1 MPKFIKDLNVRIDYF
16 QIIGGKMLDNYF
28 KYKKHRT
35 DFRTEVTAGVSTF
48 LTMAYIMFL
57 NPVILAD
64 GGFDFGGVFTATACA
79 TALACF
85 IAGLYGKTWPVGLA
99 PGMGINA
106 FVAYGVC
113 KGMGYTPDQALG
125 AVLVAGVVFLIISL
139 TPLRAW
145 LINSIPK
152 SLKLGIGAGI
162 GLFLAIIGFEIMG
175 LTADHPVTL
184 VTLGDLSNPLLLL
197 GAGAFVSMIVMEK
210 LNIKGNIII
219 GILGFSIIAW
229 IFGYANFNGVMSPP
243 PPMTHL
249 FTFDLGAAMSAS
261 MATVIFT
268 LFFIDFFDTAGTL
281 TSVANVSGKISRDGK
296 IEDIDKAMMSDSVS
310 TVAGALMGTS
320 TVTTYVESAAGV
332 KAGGRTGMTSL
343 VIGVLFLL
351 CLFFAPL
358 ATSLPKEIDGAALI
372 YISTLFVRNI
382 VDIDFDDIAEA
393 GPAVLAMLA
402 MPFTYSISHGIAIA
416 FIAYALI
423 KLCTGKLNVSPAIWV
438 IAILSVVSFWVG

>member
-1 MPKFIKDLNVRIDYF
+1 
-16 QIIGGKMLDNYF
+16 MLDKYF
-28 KYKKHRT
+28 DYKKHKT
-35 DFRTEVTAGVSTF
+35 DFKTEVIAGVSTF

-85 IAGLYGKTWPVGLA
+85 IAAFYAKTWPVGLA

-113 KGMGYTPDQALG
+113 LGMQYTPAEALG

-139 TPLRAW
+139 TPIRAW

-152 SLKLGIGAGI
+152 SMKLGIGAGI

-175 LTADHPVTL
+175 ITADNPVTL
-184 VTLGDLSNPLLLL
+184 VQLGDLSNPLLLL
-197 GAGAFVSMIVMEK
+197 GAGAFISMIVMEK
-210 LNIKGNIII
+210 MKVKGNIII
-219 GILGFSIIAW
+219 GILAFSIIAW
-229 IFGYANFNGVMSPP
+229 LGGWGNFNGVYSAP

-249 FTFDLGAAMSAS
+249 FAFDLGAALSAS
-261 MATVIFT
+261 MVTVVFT

-281 TSVANVSGKISRDGK
+281 TSVANVAGKIGRDGK
-296 IEDIDKAMMSDSVS
+296 IQDIDKAMLSDSVS
-310 TVAGALMGTS
+310 TVAGAMMGTS

-343 VIGVLFLL
+343 VIGILFLL

-372 YISTLFVRNI
+372 YIATLFVRNI
-382 VDIDFDDIAEA
+382 VDIEWDDIAES
-393 GPAVLAMLA
+393 GPAVLCAIA
-402 MPFTYSISHGIAIA
+402 MPFTYSISHGIALG
-416 FIAYALI
+416 FIAYAAVKI
-423 KLCTGKLNVSPAIWV
+423 CTGKTNVSPAIWV
-438 IAILSVVSFWVG
+438 IAALSVISFAVA

>member
-1 MPKFIKDLNVRIDYF
+1 
-16 QIIGGKMLDNYF
+16 MLDNYF

-423 KLCTGKLNVSPAIWV
+423 KLCTGKLDVSPAIWV

>member
-1 MPKFIKDLNVRIDYF
+1 MAELGSSYF
-16 QIIGGKMLDNYF
+16 EYR
-28 KYKKHRT
+28 KHKT
-35 DFRTEVTAGVSTF
+35 DFKTEVTAGVTTF

-64 GGFDFGGVFTATACA
+64 GGFDFGGVFTATVLA
-79 TALACF
+79 TAIACF
-85 IAGLYGKTWPVGLA
+85 IMGFYGKTWPIGLA

-106 FVAYGVC
+106 FIAYGVC
-113 KGMGYTPDQALG
+113 LGMKYTPAEALG

-139 TPLRAW
+139 TPIRAW

-162 GLFLAIIGFEIMG
+162 GLFLGAIGFNIMG
-175 LTADHPVTL
+175 IQIASGSPTIVG
-184 VTLGDLSNPLLLL
+184 LGDLSNPLLLL
-197 GAGAFVSMIVMEK
+197 GAGAFISMIVMEK
-210 LNIKGNIII
+210 MKIKGNIII
-219 GILGFSIIAW
+219 GIVAFSAIAW
-229 IFGYANFNGVMSPP
+229 VTGLGQFNGVTSMP

-249 FTFDLGAAMSAS
+249 FAFDLGAALSAS

-281 TSVANVSGKISRDGK
+281 TSVANVAGKIGKDGK
-296 IEDIDKAMMSDSVS
+296 IQDIDKAMLSDSAS
-310 TVAGALMGTS
+310 TVVGAVLGTS

-343 VIGVLFLL
+343 VIGLLFLL

-372 YISTLFVRNI
+372 YIATLFVRNI
-382 VDIDFDDIAEA
+382 VDIEWDDIAES
-393 GPAVLAMLA
+393 GPAGLAMIA
-402 MPFTYSISHGIAIA
+402 MPFTYSISHGIALA
-416 FIAYALI
+416 FISYAAI
-423 KLCTGKLNVSPAIWV
+423 KICTGKIDSTSPAIWV
-438 IAILSVVSFWVG
+438 IAIASVVSFWVA

>member
-1 MPKFIKDLNVRIDYF
+1 
-16 QIIGGKMLDNYF
+16 MLDNYF
-28 KYKKHRT
+28 NYKKHKT
-35 DFRTEVTAGVSTF
+35 DFKTEVTAGVSTF

-64 GGFDFGGVFTATACA
+64 GGFDFGGVFTATALA
-79 TALACF
+79 AALACF
-85 IAGLYGKTWPVGLA
+85 ICAFYAKTWPIGLA

-106 FVAYGVC
+106 FIAYGVC
-113 KGMGYTPDQALG
+113 LGMGNTPAEALG

-175 LTADHPVTL
+175 LTGDHPVTL

-197 GAGAFVSMIVMEK
+197 GAGAFISMIVMEK
-210 LNIKGNIII
+210 MKIKGNIII
-219 GILGFSIIAW
+219 GIVAFSAIAW
-229 IFGYANFNGVMSPP
+229 ITGLGKFNGVVSSP

-249 FTFDLGAAMSAS
+249 FAFDLGAALSAS
-261 MATVIFT
+261 MVTVIFT

-281 TSVANVSGKISRDGK
+281 TSVANVSGKIGKDGK
-296 IEDIDKAMMSDSVS
+296 IQDVDKAMLSDSVS
-310 TVAGALMGTS
+310 TVAGAVMGTS

-343 VIGVLFLL
+343 VIGILFLC
-351 CLFFAPL
+351 CLFFSPL

-372 YISTLFVRNI
+372 YIATLFVRNI
-382 VDIDFDDIAEA
+382 VDIEWDDIAES
-393 GPAVLAMLA
+393 GPAVLAMIA
-402 MPFTYSISHGIAIA
+402 MPFTYSISHGIALA
-416 FIAYALI
+416 FISYAAI
-423 KLCTGKLNVSPAIWV
+423 KICTGKFDKTSPAIWV
-438 IAILSVVSFWVG
+438 IAIASVISFWVA